1 MKWKWVSFSSFPQ
14 SPNHIANIEA
24 QTLFNIFGPLMSA
37 TKFVGGEAETRGA
50 DNNMLTFRHNINC
63 FGEILTSGKWNCERL
78 EIISFFGS

>member
-1 MKWKWVSFSSFPQ
+1 MKRDFICSSPQ
-14 SPNHIANIEA
+14 PSNHIANIEA

-63 FGEILTSGKWNCERL
+63 FGEILTSGK
-78 EIISFFGS
+78 